1 MVRLFPVVVDGVSAT
16 GIEIELPRTHLAV
29 VSGDRG
35 YLMCGALDVALLD
48 DRLGSRRIVAGRA
61 VGVRTV
67 AELLEAPLES
77 VTREA
82 AALGLRPGMLGRE
95 ALPYLVSSAAST
107 PESGSLAG
115 ARGEAPAAPLSWRP
129 EKPGR

>member
-1 MVRLFPVVVDGVSAT
+1 MVRLFPVVIDGVGLT

-29 VSGDRG
+29 LAGDRG

-48 DRLGSRRIVAGRA
+48 DRLAGRRILAGRA

-67 AELLEAPLES
+67 SELLEAPLES

-82 AALGLRPGMLGRE
+82 MAAGLRPGMLGRE
-95 ALPYLVSSAAST
+95 AARYLVSTAA
-107 PESGSLAG
+107 PAPASGSAG
-115 ARGEAPAAPLSWRP
+115 APAGSPGQEP
-129 EKPGR
+129 ERTPKAGR

>member
-1 MVRLFPVVVDGVSAT
+1 MVRLFPVVVDGIGVT

-29 VSGDRG
+29 VAGDRG

-48 DRLGSRRIVAGRA
+48 GRLAQRRILAGRA

-82 AALGLRPGMLGRE
+82 QAAGLRPGMLGRE
-95 ALPYLVSSAAST
+95 AVRYLVSSAALT
-107 PESGSLAG
+107 PASGSSA
-115 ARGEAPAAPLSWRP
+115 AAPGEAPPDQEARRAL
-129 EKPGR
+129 KAGR